1 MNTTPN
7 EHIDV
12 EPGSGNVYADL
23 GFGDAAEMLVKAQL
37 SHQIATAIKRR
48 RLTQQ
53 DAAEIIGLPQ
63 PKLSALLRGQFRG
76 ISQAKMIACLNRL
89 GHDVDIVVRKRGR
102 RPLGQ
107 TQVVLP

>member
-1 MNTTPN
+1 MNLTSD
-7 EHIDV
+7 ESDASA
-12 EPGSGNVYADL
+12 GSGNVYEDL
-23 GFGDAAEMLVKAQL
+23 GFADASEMLVKAQL
-37 SHQIATAIKRR
+37 AHQISAAIKRR

-53 DAAEIIGLPQ
+53 DAAEIIGMPQ

-76 ISQAKMIACLNRL
+76 ISQAKMIGCLNRL

-102 RPLGQ
+102 RTVGQ

>member
-1 MNTTPN
+1 MNTMSKERTG
-7 EHIDV
+7 V

-37 SHQIATAIKRR
+37 AHQIAAAIKRR

-53 DAAEIIGLPQ
+53 DASEIIGIPQ

-76 ISQAKMIACLNRL
+76 ISQAKMIGCLNRL

-102 RPLGQ
+102 RALGQ